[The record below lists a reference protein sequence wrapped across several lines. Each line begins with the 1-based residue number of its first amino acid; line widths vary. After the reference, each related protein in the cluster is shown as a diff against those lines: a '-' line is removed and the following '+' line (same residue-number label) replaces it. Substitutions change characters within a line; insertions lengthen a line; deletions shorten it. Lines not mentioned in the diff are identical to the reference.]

1 MKFSINKNIL
11 LSNLQF
17 ISKATPL
24 RSTIP
29 IISSAMFVVKNSKL
43 KIRATDLEIS
53 ISSICN
59 VEDSQDGSIA
69 IPVSKLL
76 EIANAMPNEEI
87 KFDVSDI
94 GKVNIESSFGN
105 YTIMGQSS
113 EEFPTEQVLEN
124 SQKLVLTT
132 KILKEIIAS
141 TLYATSSDDL
151 KPVLQGV
158 LLQIM
163 NGKIISV
170 STDGHRLVKFEKKNI
185 NNLDYRGNI
194 VIPSKFL
201 SLINSQNINEQ
212 ENTILIG
219 DNHIQ
224 IEFNNNIISSRIIKD
239 PFPDYESVIPKENS
253 KTLIVDKNIF
263 LDAIKRVSIFSN
275 KASKQISLELSENN
289 IIISTEDPEN
299 ITTGKE
305 TIDCNYDGDSMVI
318 GYNALYLKE
327 VLQNQKE
334 EEIKILLN
342 TPLNAGLFVSNEQ
355 SEETKKITLLM
366 PIRLND

>member
-1 MKFSINKNIL
+1 MKFTIDKNIL
-11 LSNLQF
+11 LSNLQL

-29 IISSAMFVVKNSKL
+29 IISSAIFIVENSKL
-43 KIRATDLEIS
+43 KIRSTDLEIS
-53 ISSICN
+53 ISSICGVDN
-59 VEDSQDGSIA
+59 SEDGSIA

-76 EIANAMPNEEI
+76 EITNAMPNEKI
-87 KFDVSDI
+87 KFVVSDI

-113 EEFPTEQVLEN
+113 EEFPSEQVLEN
-124 SQKLVLTT
+124 SQKLILST
-132 KILKEIIAS
+132 KNLKEIIIN

-163 NGKIISV
+163 NNKIISV
-170 STDGHRLVKFEKKNI
+170 ATDGHRLVKFEKNNI

-201 SLINSQNINEQ
+201 SLINSQNINEK
-212 ENTILIG
+212 ESTILIG

-239 PFPDYESVIPKENS
+239 PFPDYESVIPKENK

-263 LDAIKRVSIFSN
+263 LDTIKRVSIFSN
-275 KASKQISLELSENN
+275 KASKQISLELTENN
-289 IIISTEDPEN
+289 IIVATEDPEN

-305 TIDCNYDGDSMVI
+305 TIECNYDGDSMTI

-334 EEIKILLN
+334 DEIKILLN
-342 TPLNAGLFVSNEQ
+342 TPLNAALFVANKQ
-355 SEETKKITLLM
+355 NEETKKLTLLM